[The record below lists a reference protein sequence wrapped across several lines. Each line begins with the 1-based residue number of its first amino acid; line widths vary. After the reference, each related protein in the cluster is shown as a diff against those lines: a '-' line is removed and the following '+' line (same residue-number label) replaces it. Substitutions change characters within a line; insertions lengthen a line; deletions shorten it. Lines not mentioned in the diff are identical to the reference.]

1 MIYTT
6 YAELAEDIKNNLW
19 KVPRDIDG
27 IIAIERSGII
37 PATMISKY
45 CNIGICMYNTF
56 INYKSNNIR
65 DLFNA
70 RGEKCINA
78 PQNTKKYL
86 VIDDTVCSGKQMT
99 NKLYILKEKHPEF
112 EYITCVIYLDNPGFK
127 RIYNPDI
134 VLAGE
139 HKDLTV
145 EYEWSLFSTGRS
157 KWTLFDFDGV
167 FVFDPPSDDNIE
179 EYEKYL
185 KDPKPKFNIITK
197 TNIGYFP
204 INICSYRIKKYYKET
219 LDFLVKYGYKPG
231 NIYMYNAD
239 TIEERNK
246 VPPYVYKAS
255 VYKNSAYQLFVES
268 NDYEAQMIAQLT
280 GKPVISI
287 EGNKLYQL

>member
-45 CNIGICMYNTF
+45 CNIRMTTYYSFVNSDNIKDCFSKGMGSFAKESKN
-56 INYKSNNIR
+56 SN
-65 DLFNA
+65 
-70 RGEKCINA
+70 
-78 PQNTKKYL
+78 KYL
-86 VIDDTVCSGKQMT
+86 VVDDTICSGRQMRETINRLKQV
-99 NKLYILKEKHPEF
+99 HPEF
-112 EYITCVIYLDNPGFK
+112 DYITLVVYKDISNSKLFDIDIFFK
-127 RIYNPDI
+127 ERNSNLI
-134 VLAGE
+134 LS
-139 HKDLTV
+139 
-145 EYEWSLFSTGRS
+145 EWSFCSNTLPVN
-157 KWTLFDFDGV
+157 TLFDFDGV
-167 FVFDPPSDDNIE
+167 FVVDPPCDDNIE
-179 EYEKYL
+179 EYKRYL
-185 KDPKPKFNIITK
+185 KSPNPKLNIVIANNRT
-197 TNIGYFP
+197 P

-246 VPPYVYKAS
+246 VPSYVYKAS
-255 VYKNSAYQLFVES
+255 VYKNPSYQLFVES
-268 NDYEAQMIAQLT
+268 NDYEAQMIARLT